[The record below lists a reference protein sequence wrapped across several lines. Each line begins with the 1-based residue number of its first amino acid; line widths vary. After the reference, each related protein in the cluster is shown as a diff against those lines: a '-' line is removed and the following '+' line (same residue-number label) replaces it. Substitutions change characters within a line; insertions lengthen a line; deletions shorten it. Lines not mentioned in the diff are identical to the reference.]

1 MHMDPR
7 VDIWFHG
14 YLAEKGVVN
23 WEMFAQDICK
33 RFDSSGDVVEE
44 FNKLTQHGTVEEY
57 QEQIEDL
64 RSQLLDTNS
73 HFAQEYFLSSF
84 LSGLKEEIRTAVK
97 MMHPSSLTQAF
108 ELARLQEQNIATVMK
123 KSRVWFKSQGS
134 TLLGS
139 GYKGNSLA
147 APARLPDN
155 TRNYANKI
163 ATERFQPSR
172 QLIEQR
178 RAAGLCLKSGEK
190 YSFGH

>member
-7 VDIWFHG
+7 VDICFHG

-33 RFDSSGDVVEE
+33 RFDSSGLKDVVEE

-97 MMHPSSLTQAF
+97 MMHPSSLTKPSS
-108 ELARLQEQNIATVMK
+108 LQGCRSKT
-123 KSRVWFKSQGS
+123 
-134 TLLGS
+134 
-139 GYKGNSLA
+139 
-147 APARLPDN
+147 
-155 TRNYANKI
+155 
-163 ATERFQPSR
+163 
-172 QLIEQR
+172 
-178 RAAGLCLKSGEK
+178 
-190 YSFGH
+190 